1 MVEVYGLSENMRE
14 IVLKVPE
21 TLLSEVD
28 NYVETEQC
36 DRNDFLCQAMKMYLR
51 EKQERQI
58 RESMCQG
65 YMEMAKINLN
75 IASEAFQAEE
85 EAEHTLEQLVSGV

>member
-1 MVEVYGLSENMRE
+1 MSESMEE

-21 TLLSEVD
+21 TLLNEVD
-28 NYVETEQC
+28 SYTIEEEC
-36 DRNDFLCQAMKMYLR
+36 DRNDFLCQAIRMYLR
-51 EKQERQI
+51 EKKERQI

-65 YMEMAKINLN
+65 YMEMAKINLT